1 MRFRPASGPLLV
13 VLSRIG
19 AVALAA
25 CGGGSAAFD
34 TASTTSSGTTGTTG
48 TTGTSTGGT
57 ESSASSSE
65 SSSGTQVDL
74 PPPAPLLLSPADG
87 ATDVPISTELCWE
100 PVVDPEGEPVRYRV
114 FVDDMELTE
123 GRLGPDPGH
132 AGPCLGPLVFAH
144 ERTYRWQVEA
154 FEADEPT
161 QPSPRSEEWT
171 FTTVDD
177 GTHVVFE
184 DRFDEDL
191 GWQLEGD
198 AAQGAWVRGDP
209 VGTMHDL
216 GQAQPDR
223 CARGQS
229 CYFTGQNPDGI
240 DDAADLAGGS
250 TVLISPAFD
259 LGEAAAATVRLRRWF
274 YKSNAPDDASLRVEL
289 LVPEPAAVDGFE
301 AYALELLDAG
311 TAVSATNL
319 WSPIELAACD
329 VPMRADSRLRI
340 TATDLGDGILEAAI
354 DSVSVIAHDE
364 PAVCGSGEGSF
375 CRPEDAPQS
384 CPDDLL
390 CCAQGAVHEGAY
402 RCSAPVAG
410 LVYGDAPPTP
420 KSPGN
425 GSVGCDAPDLIVDD
439 GIIDPI
445 ITDIVVADDSCELLE
460 GCVDGTGWRTVMLF
474 SLMTPNIGS
483 RDLVLGVPAN
493 MPELFDYGA
502 CHNHYHFEEYAR
514 YELHDAQGMVA
525 RGHKQAFCLLDTYAW
540 AWPNVQPQYTCSN
553 QGISRGYADTYAV
566 GLPCQ
571 WIDITGVPPGDYTLR
586 ISLNQP
592 RSDSLLPQL
601 VERDYENNI
610 HEVAV
615 TIP

>member
-1 MRFRPASGPLLV
+1 VESSRVSGARLV
-13 VLSRIG
+13 VSCVG

-25 CGGGSAAFD
+25 CGGGSASVG
-34 TASTTSSGTTGTTG
+34 ASTSSSGTSTTTG
-48 TTGTSTGGT
+48 STTTSTGGVDSSTSPGESTT
-57 ESSASSSE
+57 EAPP
-65 SSSGTQVDL
+65 DL
-74 PPPAPLLLSPADG
+74 PPPTPLLLSPDDC

-100 PVVDPEGEPVRYRV
+100 PVADPEGEPVRYRV

-132 AGPCLGPLVFAH
+132 EGPCVGPLVFAH

-154 FEADEPT
+154 FEADDPT
-161 QPSPRSEEWT
+161 QTSPRSDEWT
-171 FTTVDD
+171 FTTIDD

-184 DRFDEDL
+184 DRFDDDL
-191 GWQLEGD
+191 GWQIEGD
-198 AAQGAWVRGDP
+198 ASQGAWVRGDP

-229 CYFTGQNPDGI
+229 CYFTGQNPDAI
-240 DDAADLAGGS
+240 NDAADLAGGS
-250 TVLISPAFD
+250 TVMISPTFD
-259 LGEAAAATVRLRRWF
+259 LSEAAAATVRVRRWF

-289 LVPEPAAVDGFE
+289 LVPDLAAVDGFE
-301 AYALELLDAG
+301 AYPLELLDAG
-311 TAVSATNL
+311 TVVSATNL
-319 WSPIELAACD
+319 WSPVELSACD

-340 TATDLGDGILEAAI
+340 TATDHGDGILEAAI
-354 DSVSVIAHDE
+354 DSVSVIAHDD
-364 PAVCGSGEGSF
+364 PSVCGTGEGAF
-375 CRPEDAPQS
+375 CRPEDGAQA
-384 CPDDLL
+384 CPDELL

-402 RCSAPVAG
+402 RCFSPVAG
-410 LVYGDAPPTP
+410 LVYGDPPPTP
-420 KSPGN
+420 RSSGN
-425 GSVGCDAPDLIVDD
+425 GPPGCDAADLMIDE

-445 ITDIVVADDSCELLE
+445 FTDIVVADDSCELLE
-460 GCVDGTGWRTVMLF
+460 GCVDSTGVRTVMLF

-502 CHNHYHFEEYAR
+502 CHDHYHFEEYAR
-514 YELHDAQGMVA
+514 YELRDAEGMVA

-540 AWPNVQPQYTCSN
+540 AWPNMPQQYTCSN

-571 WIDITGVPPGDYTLR
+571 WIDITSVPPGEYTLR
-586 ISLNQP
+586 IALNQP
-592 RSDSLLPQL
+592 RADSLLPQL

-610 HEVAV
+610 LEVPV